1 MSNLPAYLADL
12 RERARLTAV
21 RTNLSHPLP
30 PTQAQRPRA
39 CRCFYCNPQL
49 YTHDRPQPYI
59 RPSRHCK
66 YEATFVLQPN
76 SHEPLALSYLAVNWF
91 QPADHSYTREQ
102 ETAITEC
109 HSLWR
114 TNLSSLHLPF
124 NPARQLSLLRRA
136 YKIFNTI
143 FFCRK
148 LPSVYIDRSSPSLPA
163 DASPWMARTDNACV
177 CWTALRENLGGTG
190 HGRAFLWVASAL
202 KEVSQGLL
210 GMRVGWVLSVRE
222 PGIFDAR
229 DRRY

>member
-1 MSNLPAYLADL
+1 MSNLPAYLADF

-30 PTQAQRPRA
+30 PTQAQRLRA

-102 ETAITEC
+102 ETAITGTR
-109 HSLWR
+109 SGQL
-114 TNLSSLHLPF
+114 TSAASIYLSILQDS
-124 NPARQLSLLRRA
+124 
-136 YKIFNTI
+136 Y
-143 FFCRK
+143 
-148 LPSVYIDRSSPSLPA
+148 PSFAAPTRSSTPSSSA
-163 DASPWMARTDNACV
+163 TNSRAC
-177 CWTALRENLGGTG
+177 TSTG
-190 HGRAFLWVASAL
+190 V
-202 KEVSQGLL
+202 V
-210 GMRVGWVLSVRE
+210 
-222 PGIFDAR
+222 
-229 DRRY
+229 